1 MRTYRLLVMMVLVF
15 GLVGCGVKSDSAK
28 TPPTPLTVAEWKLLP
43 VEQKYEP
50 DAIERLKQGDPALET
65 PEGWDAF
72 NRATLLPSRKKDF
85 PNGPKR

>member
-1 MRTYRLLVMMVLVF
+1 MRLILMMVLVF

-28 TPPTPLTVAEWKLLP
+28 TPQTPLTVAEWKLLP
-43 VEQKYEP
+43 VDQKYEP
-50 DAIERLKQGDPALET
+50 DTIERLKQGDPALET